1 MDEPDPLVQK
11 MENEIKELTKATLR
25 CYLLDSTE
33 TDTAVNDSSQKGNL
47 AIFSKAY

>member
-1 MDEPDPLVQK
+1 MKNYLNF
-11 MENEIKELTKATLR
+11 ENEIKELTKATLR